1 MDAFPGMT
9 IIIMY
14 GCPETQSL
22 GPGLLERYLV
32 TKEGGS
38 TEWTFRELMFTPL
51 ALAFVI
57 SVVG

>member
-9 IIIMY
+9 IMY
-14 GCPETQSL
+14 GCPETHTL

-38 TEWTFRELMFTPL
+38 TEWTFREPMFTPL